1 MRRATTPGPRLLF
14 AALTLTVVAAVS
26 LGTLASNGG
35 AAASDPANTAPP
47 TIAGTAREGQTL
59 TADPGTWTGT
69 QPITYA
75 YEWQRCTATGA
86 SCAAISGATAKT
98 YVLTTADA
106 GATLRVKVT
115 ATDSTGATSA
125 TSVPTAVVPR
135 AAPAT
140 GCPGGNGTAS
150 VQAVSPPARLVI
162 DQYQV
167 TPATVTRSTDSVT
180 VRFHVSDTCGQA
192 VQDAL
197 VFATTVPY
205 NQFSIVPEQVTDA
218 NGWAQLQMQRLSGFP
233 AARRQQLLV
242 LFARARKP
250 DEKLLAGIAARR
262 LVSAPVNPHQRSVHE
277 SNHDPLRDTLRTT

>member
-1 MRRATTPGPRLLF
+1 MRRATTRGPRLLF
-14 AALTLTVVAAVS
+14 AALMLTIVATAS
-26 LGTLASNGG
+26 LGSLASSGG
-35 AAASDPANTAPP
+35 AAATDPANTAPP
-47 TIAGTAREGQTL
+47 TIAGTAREGATL

-75 YEWQRCTATGA
+75 YEWQRCNANGG
-86 SCAAISGATAKT
+86 SCAAISGAIAKT
-98 YVLTTADA
+98 YVLTKADA
-106 GATLRVKVT
+106 GVTLRVKVT
-115 ATDSTGATSA
+115 ATDSTGTTSA
-125 TSVPTAVVPR
+125 TSVPTAVVAS

-140 GCPGGNGTAS
+140 GCPSGTGTVS
-150 VQAVSPPARLVI
+150 VKAVSPPARLVI

-167 TPATVTRSTDSVT
+167 APSTITRSTDSVT

-197 VFATTVPY
+197 VYATTVPY
-205 NQFSIVPEQVTDA
+205 NQFSIAPEQATDA

-262 LVSAPVNPHQRSVHE
+262 LVSAPVNLQ
-277 SNHDPLRDTLRTT
+277 

>member
-1 MRRATTPGPRLLF
+1 MRRATTRPRLLF
-14 AALTLTVVAAVS
+14 AALMLAIVAAAS
-26 LGTLASNGG
+26 LGSLASSG
-35 AAASDPANTAPP
+35 AAATGPANTAPP
-47 TIAGTAREGQTL
+47 TIAGTPREGETL
-59 TADPGTWTGT
+59 TADPGTWTGA
-69 QPITYA
+69 QPITYV
-75 YEWQRCTATGA
+75 YEWQRCNATGG
-86 SCAAISGATAKT
+86 SCAAISGATTKT
-98 YVLTTADA
+98 YVLTKADA
-106 GATLRVKVT
+106 GVTLRVKVV
-115 ATDSTGATSA
+115 ATDSTGSTGA
-125 TSVPTAVVPR
+125 TSVPTAVVAS

-140 GCPGGNGTAS
+140 GCPSGTGTVS
-150 VQAVSPPARLVI
+150 VKAVSAPARLVI

-167 TPATVTRSTDSVT
+167 TPSTVSRSTGDVT

-205 NQFSIVPEQVTDA
+205 NQFSKAPEQATDG

-262 LVSAPVNPHQRSVHE
+262 LVSTPVNLH
-277 SNHDPLRDTLRTT
+277 

>member
-1 MRRATTPGPRLLF
+1 MRRTTRPPRLVF
-14 AALTLTVVAAVS
+14 AVLLLAIVATAS
-26 LGTLASNGG
+26 LGSLASSG
-35 AAASDPANTAPP
+35 AAATGPANTAPP
-47 TIAGTAREGQTL
+47 TIAGTAGQGQTL

-69 QPITYA
+69 PPIKYT

-86 SCAAISGATAKT
+86 SCAAISGAIAKT
-98 YVLTTADA
+98 YVLTPVDS

-115 ATDSTGATSA
+115 ATDSTGATGA
-125 TSVPTAVVPR
+125 TSVPTAVVAS

-140 GCPGGNGTAS
+140 GCPRGTATVS
-150 VQAVSPPARLVI
+150 VQAVSAPARLVI

-167 TPATVTRSTDSVT
+167 TPSTVTRSTDSVT
-180 VRFHVSDTCGQA
+180 IRFHVSDTCGQP

-205 NQFSIVPEQVTDA
+205 NQFSKAPEQATDA
-218 NGWAQLQMQRLSGFP
+218 NGWAQLQMQRLNGFP

-250 DEKLLAGIAARR
+250 GEKLLAGIAARR
-262 LVSAPVNPHQRSVHE
+262 LVSAPVN
-277 SNHDPLRDTLRTT
+277 LR

>member
-1 MRRATTPGPRLLF
+1 MRRATTRGPRLLF
-14 AALTLTVVAAVS
+14 AALMLTIVATAS
-26 LGTLASNGG
+26 LGTLASSGG
-35 AAASDPANTAPP
+35 AAATDPANTAPP
-47 TIAGTAREGQTL
+47 TITGTAREGATL

-75 YEWQRCTATGA
+75 YEWQRCNATGG
-86 SCAAISGATAKT
+86 SCAAISGAIAKT
-98 YVLTTADA
+98 YVLTKADA
-106 GATLRVKVT
+106 GVTLRVKVT

-125 TSVPTAVVPR
+125 TSVPTAVVAS

-140 GCPGGNGTAS
+140 GCPSGTGTAA
-150 VQAVSPPARLVI
+150 VKAVSPPARLVI

-167 TPATVTRSTDSVT
+167 TPATITRSTDSVT

-197 VFATTVPY
+197 VYATTVPY
-205 NQFSIVPEQVTDA
+205 NQFSIAPEQATDA

-262 LVSAPVNPHQRSVHE
+262 LVSAPVN
-277 SNHDPLRDTLRTT
+277 LR

>member
-1 MRRATTPGPRLLF
+1 MTLGAAFAPSPYALEDFTMRRATNRAPRLLL
-14 AALTLTVVAAVS
+14 AALTLTLAATAS
-26 LGTLASNGG
+26 LTALTSIGG
-35 AAASDPANTAPP
+35 AAAGGPANTAPP
-47 TIAGTAREGQTL
+47 TIAGTAREGGTL
-59 TADPGTWTGT
+59 TADAGTWTGT
-69 QPITYA
+69 APIQYA

-98 YVLTTADA
+98 YVLTKADA
-106 GATLRVKVT
+106 GGTLRVRVT
-115 ATDSTGATSA
+115 ATDNTGSTSA
-125 TSVPTAVVPR
+125 TSVPTAVVAS

-140 GCPGGNGTAS
+140 GCPSGNGTAS
-150 VQAVSPPARLVI
+150 VTAVSPPARLVI

-197 VFATTVPY
+197 VFATGVPY
-205 NQFSIVPEQVTDA
+205 NQFAIAPEQATDA
-218 NGWAQLQMQRLSGFP
+218 NGWAQLEMRRLSGFP

-250 DEKLLAGIAARR
+250 GEKLLAGIATRR
-262 LVSAPVNPHQRSVHE
+262 LVSAPVNLH
-277 SNHDPLRDTLRTT
+277 

>member
-1 MRRATTPGPRLLF
+1 MRRATTRGPRLLF
-14 AALTLTVVAAVS
+14 AALMLAIVAAAS
-26 LGTLASNGG
+26 LGSLASSG
-35 AAASDPANTAPP
+35 AAASGPANTAPP
-47 TIAGTAREGQTL
+47 TITGTAHEGQTL

-75 YEWQRCTATGA
+75 YEWQRCNATGG
-86 SCAAISGATAKT
+86 SCAAISGAIAKT

-106 GATLRVKVT
+106 GVTLRVKVT

-125 TSVPTAVVPR
+125 TSVPTAVVAG

-140 GCPGGNGTAS
+140 GCPSGTGT
-150 VQAVSPPARLVI
+150 VPVKAVSPPARLVI
-162 DQYQV
+162 DSYQV
-167 TPATVTRSTDSVT
+167 APSTITRSTGSVT

-197 VFATTVPY
+197 VFATSVPY
-205 NQFSIVPEQVTDA
+205 NQFSIAPEQATDA

-250 DEKLLAGIAARR
+250 GDKLLAGIAARR
-262 LVSAPVNPHQRSVHE
+262 LVSAPVS
-277 SNHDPLRDTLRTT
+277 LG

>member
-1 MRRATTPGPRLLF
+1 MRRATTRTARLLF
-14 AALTLTVVAAVS
+14 AALTLTVAATLS
-26 LGTLASNGG
+26 LAALASNSG
-35 AAASDPANTAPP
+35 AAANGPASTAPP
-47 TIAGTAREGQTL
+47 TIAGTAREGETL

-69 QPITYA
+69 QPIQYA
-75 YEWQRCTATGA
+75 YEWQRCTAIGA

-98 YVLTTADA
+98 YALTKADA
-106 GATLRVKVT
+106 GGTLRVRVT

-125 TSVPTAVVPR
+125 TSVPTAVVAS

-140 GCPGGNGTAS
+140 GCPSGNGTAA
-150 VQAVSPPARLVI
+150 VRAVSPPARLVI

-167 TPATVTRSTDSVT
+167 TPSTVTRSTDTVT

-197 VFATTVPY
+197 VFATGVPY
-205 NQFSIVPEQVTDA
+205 NQFSIAPEQPTDA

-250 DEKLLAGIAARR
+250 GEKLLAGIATRR
-262 LVSAPVNPHQRSVHE
+262 LVSTPVS
-277 SNHDPLRDTLRTT
+277 LG

>member
-1 MRRATTPGPRLLF
+1 MRRATTPGSRLLF
-14 AALTLTVVAAVS
+14 AALTLTVVAAAS
-26 LGTLASNGG
+26 LGALASNGG
-35 AAASDPANTAPP
+35 AAATDPANTAPP
-47 TIAGTAREGQTL
+47 TIAGTAREGGTL

-69 QPITYA
+69 QPINYA

-140 GCPGGNGTAS
+140 GCPSGTGTAS

-167 TPATVTRSTDSVT
+167 TPATVTPSTDSVT

-197 VFATTVPY
+197 VFATTVPF
-205 NQFSIVPEQVTDA
+205 NQFSKAPEQATDA

-250 DEKLLAGIAARR
+250 GEKLLAGIAARR
-262 LVSAPVNPHQRSVHE
+262 LVSTPVNLQ
-277 SNHDPLRDTLRTT
+277 

>member
-1 MRRATTPGPRLLF
+1 MRRAITRRPRLF
-14 AALTLTVVAAVS
+14 AALMLSIVAAAS
-26 LGTLASNGG
+26 LGTLASSGG
-35 AAASDPANTAPP
+35 AAATDPANSAPP
-47 TIAGTAREGQTL
+47 TIAGTAREGETL
-59 TADPGTWTGT
+59 TADPGAWTGT

-75 YEWQRCTATGA
+75 YEWQRCNATGA
-86 SCAAISGATAKT
+86 SCAAISGAIAKT
-98 YVLTTADA
+98 YALTKVDA

-115 ATDSTGATSA
+115 ATDAGGNTSA
-125 TSVPTAVVPR
+125 TSVPTAVVAS

-140 GCPGGNGTAS
+140 GCPSGTGTVS
-150 VQAVSPPARLVI
+150 VKAVAPPARLVI

-167 TPATVTRSTDSVT
+167 APATITRATDSVT

-197 VFATTVPY
+197 VYATTVPY
-205 NQFSIVPEQVTDA
+205 NQFSIAPEQATDV
-218 NGWAQLQMQRLSGFP
+218 NGWAQLQMRRLGGFP

-262 LVSAPVNPHQRSVHE
+262 LVSAPV
-277 SNHDPLRDTLRTT
+277 TLR